1 MATTTSK
8 SPHVIKSDIRRV
20 LDRMQVQYR
29 EVKGGFECLHAP
41 SIDLSS
47 VGGGANLN
55 GHSHAA
61 SGSADSGPKRTVVR
75 KTSKLSI
82 LRKGKEKEKD
92 EEQSSSSG
100 AAPINRE
107 KELPHRP
114 ISSAVAATSTSSTYL
129 NVPDAVP
136 EDEDKDN
143 TPTATKEGSPVDKPV
158 EVSLEEESTSNHTL
172 TREEQTPKAT
182 SPPVLDAPNP
192 NHGTIRPKHL
202 PQVPRER
209 SRSPPPAAEPRSD
222 KNDMSVRFDI
232 NIVKVCEGGLRR
244 T

>member
-1 MATTTSK
+1 
-8 SPHVIKSDIRRV
+8 
-20 LDRMQVQYR
+20 MQVQYR

-47 VGGGANLN
+47 VGGPAPNLN

-75 KTSKLSI
+75 KSSKLSI

-92 EEQSSSSG
+92 EEHSSSSG
-100 AAPINRE
+100 TAPNRE

-114 ISSAVAATSTSSTYL
+114 ISSAVAGTSNSSTYL
-129 NVPDAVP
+129 NVPDAVT
-136 EDEDKDN
+136 EDDDA
-143 TPTATKEGSPVDKPV
+143 TPTATKEGSPIDQQPV

-182 SPPVLDAPNP
+182 HPPILDAPNP

-209 SRSPPPAAEPRSD
+209 SRSPPPAEARPMD

-232 NIVKVCEGGLRR
+232 NIVKVIFRYQGYYGTTADTILPH
-244 T
+244 